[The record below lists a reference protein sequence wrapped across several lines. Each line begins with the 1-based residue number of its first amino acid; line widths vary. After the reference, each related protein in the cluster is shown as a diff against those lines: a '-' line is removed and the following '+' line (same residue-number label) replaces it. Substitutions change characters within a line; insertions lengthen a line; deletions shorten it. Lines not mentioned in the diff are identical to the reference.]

1 MSTAFHAKF
10 FAHALTQH
18 YRGDALGKI
27 SHSLFDARVDL
38 NPHQLEAALF
48 ALRSPLSKGV
58 ILADEVG
65 LGKTIEAGLVLC
77 QYWAERRRRLL
88 VICPAALRVQWSGE
102 LEEKFH
108 LPNQIIDA
116 RTTRLV
122 QRDGRANAFDQPE
135 VLITSIHFAS
145 RHSALLRTIPWD
157 LVVIDEAHKLRN
169 VFQQTNKMAQ
179 EIHWALEERQKLLLT
194 ATPLQNSLL
203 ELYGLATLIDEHIFG
218 DVNAFRSRFIGAKID
233 HEELRDR
240 LSSFCKRTLRSQV
253 SEYIQYTERRALTL
267 PFTPADAEQELYDG
281 ISEYLTR
288 EETYAVPGRQRHLLI
303 LILRKL
309 LASSAYAVAG
319 TLTAMRSRLLL
330 LQSGQQMETDFIDG
344 LIQGE
349 ELESDYLEEPE
360 FAEQEAADS
369 AAIDP
374 AKLAEE
380 IHLLDRFIS
389 MAGAIELE
397 SKAERLGQALET
409 GFAEMKKMGAPEKAL
424 IFTESRRTQE
434 YIHRHLGKIG
444 YSGQMVLFNGSN
456 TDPESLAIYREWLAR
471 KQEPGRSSGSRQIDT
486 RTALVDHFR
495 DQARIMIAT
504 EAAAEGLNLQFCSL
518 VINYDLPWNPQR
530 IEQRIGRCHR
540 YGQKH
545 DVVVVNFL
553 NTRNQADQR
562 VYELLEEKFNLF
574 NGVFGASDEILGQI
588 ESGVDFESRILDLYQ
603 HCRSREEIDAAF
615 AALQQEMEE
624 SISHRLDKTRRLL
637 LEHFDQDVQSRLR
650 MRLDDARQQLNRIG
664 LFFWELTRY
673 QLADQARFNDASF
686 NFDLVQSPLAQVTP
700 GHYAL
705 VSRTRQPVADEALYR
720 LSHPLGEYVMAAG
733 KRQNTP
739 AAHLY
744 FDISHHPTR
753 ISMVESIKGRSGW
766 LTLHLLQID
775 ALDRE
780 EHLVFAAI
788 DDQGRQLD
796 GELCEHL
803 FYCRAAVMPAQA
815 PPEAALK
822 KLAKESEKQIKLL
835 NRQAIEWNN
844 SLFYEE
850 CDRLET
856 WSDEAAAA
864 VESELA
870 EAKKQ
875 IKLLT
880 RQSRRTSVALE
891 QHQIQHQLQ
900 ELEQKKRRL
909 RQRIF
914 QVEDEIGV
922 KRDSLIAMLER
933 RVAHKS
939 EIAELFAIRW
949 SVV

>member
-27 SHSLFDARVDL
+27 SHSLFDACVDL

-48 ALRSPLSKGV
+48 AMRSPLSKGV

-88 VICPAALRVQWSGE
+88 VICPAALRKQWSME

-108 LPNQIIDA
+108 LPTQVIDA
-116 RTTRLV
+116 RTMRQV
-122 QRDGRANAFDQPE
+122 QRDGRANPFDQPL

-145 RHSALLRTIPWD
+145 RHSALVRTIPWD

-169 VFQQTNKMAQ
+169 VFQQGNKMAQ

-218 DVNAFRSRFIGAKID
+218 DVGAFRSHFGGPKID
-233 HEELRDR
+233 HEELRSR
-240 LSSFCKRTLRSQV
+240 LGAFCKRTLRSQV
-253 SEYIQYTERRALTL
+253 SEYIQYTERRAITV
-267 PFTPADAEQELYDG
+267 PFTPGDAEQGLYDG
-281 ISEYLTR
+281 LSEYLTR

-319 TLTAMRSRLLL
+319 TLTAMRNRLLL
-330 LQSGQQMETDFIDG
+330 LQSGQNPDSGFIDG

-349 ELESDYLEEPE
+349 ELESDYIEESD
-360 FAEQEAADS
+360 FAADENGDGNV
-369 AAIDP
+369 DP
-374 AKLAEE
+374 VKLAEE
-380 IHLLDRFIS
+380 IRLLDAFIRQ
-389 MAGAIELE
+389 AGAIELE

-409 GFAEMKKMGAPEKAL
+409 GFAEMKGMGAPEKAL
-424 IFTESRRTQE
+424 VFTESRRTQE
-434 YIHRHLGKIG
+434 YIHRHLTKIG
-444 YSGQMVLFNGSN
+444 YAGQIVLFNGSN
-456 TDPESLAIYREWLAR
+456 TDPESLAIYQDWVTRNP
-471 KQEPGRSSGSRQIDT
+471 EPGRSSSSRQIDI

-495 DQARIMIAT
+495 DRAKIMIAT

-545 DVVVVNFL
+545 DVVVINFL

-588 ESGVDFESRILDLYQ
+588 ESGVDFEARILDLYQ
-603 HCRSREEIDAAF
+603 RCRSREEIDSAF

-637 LEHFDQDVQSRLR
+637 LEHFDHDVQSRLR

-664 LFFWELTRY
+664 HFFWELTRY
-673 QLADQARFNDASF
+673 QLADQARFNDTSLQ
-686 NFDLVQSPLAQVTP
+686 FDLVQSPLQQVAP
-700 GHYAL
+700 GHYAM

-733 KRQNTP
+733 KRHKTP
-739 AAHLY
+739 TAHLY

-753 ISMVESIKGRSGW
+753 ISMVEALKGRSGW

-780 EHLVFAAI
+780 EHLIFAAM
-788 DDQGRQLD
+788 DDQGRSLD
-796 GELCEHL
+796 GEVCEHL
-803 FYCRAAVMPAQA
+803 FYCRGAVMPVHA
-815 PPEAALK
+815 PPEAVLK
-822 KLAKESEKQIKLL
+822 KLAKESEKQIKSQNQRAL
-835 NRQAIEWNN
+835 EWNN
-844 SLFYEE
+844 ALFYEE

-856 WSDEAAAA
+856 WSEEAADA

-875 IKLLT
+875 IRLLT
-880 RQSRRTSVALE
+880 RQSRRTTVALE
-891 QHQIQHQLQ
+891 QHQIQRQLQ
-900 ELEQKKRRL
+900 DLEQKKRRL

-922 KRDSLIAMLER
+922 KRDSLIAMLEK

-939 EIAELFAIRW
+939 EVAELFTIRW
-949 SVV
+949 TVV